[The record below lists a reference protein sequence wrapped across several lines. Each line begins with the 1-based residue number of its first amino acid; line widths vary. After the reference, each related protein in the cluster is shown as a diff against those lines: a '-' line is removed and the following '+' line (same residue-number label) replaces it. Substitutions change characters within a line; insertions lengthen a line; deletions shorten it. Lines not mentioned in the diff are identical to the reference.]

1 MFILKNIGW
10 WVSYVL
16 SKLSYCLAMF
26 SFLWG
31 FLYIGIWRKH
41 FLFFAY
47 SSIEK
52 NNIRPRPCYCRH
64 LESFITIV
72 LHVRCLR
79 KISAVHLFFILSWNK
94 NKNSPWHAAVN
105 TALLDIDQTVPD
117 SCKTEKKKS
126 TFWRVHRGKDKTIS
140 YRQVIRKR
148 GTAWGAS
155 CGPREGTAA
164 ELRDSLKFPASPP
177 AFMFCLQTLLTLH
190 HTVDISCAYGPV
202 WRRVLTAPVTSDY
215 KKIKIKMGEKK
226 LSK

>member
-117 SCKTEKKKS
+117 SCKTEKKKNQHFEGCTEEKTKLS
-126 TFWRVHRGKDKTIS
+126 VTDKWSARGE
-140 YRQVIRKR
+140 Q
-148 GTAWGAS
+148 
-155 CGPREGTAA
+155 REGQAVAPERGLPPSWETVSN
-164 ELRDSLKFPASPP
+164 SLPL
-177 AFMFCLQTLLTLH
+177 LQLLCFACKHCWPYT
-190 HTVDISCAYGPV
+190 TQWTSRAPMGPCEDV
-202 WRRVLTAPVTSDY
+202 FWLPLSQAII
-215 KKIKIKMGEKK
+215 KK
-226 LSK
+226 